1 MASNSKTGKIEKL
14 FIHIIKRD
22 DNDFELAGLSENKE
36 LWYNLPDECRD
47 LNLHKILSSKQAVKS
62 AITAIKPIN
71 GYRKIGVKLDNDLR
85 KEYFDEDDNLCFL
98 KIPLEES
105 NVDLETGGYVVNKS
119 EGEIFLLE
127 RIKELETKLNLNDE
141 VKLHEVEKKF
151 ILDKFNKKQNPTDW
165 LERFENE
172 CRRHKV
178 NSATN
183 MIEIL
188 RFFVSGSP
196 KDWYE
201 VNLIKIGLFNWF
213 EWKKSF
219 LTVFI
224 DKGWSKIRVAYNY
237 KYLGGSL
244 IDYALAKEGLCL
256 EVEKNATVMSRIN
269 MIAVGLPLEIQN
281 QLDREEIT
289 TIEKL
294 FIELRKFDDYFSKPK
309 SRNDDKSLNKGI
321 LIKSNINV
329 SKKNIDTKTKKPC
342 FMCEELGWKNRYH
355 PTNECRNKNLYSSKK
370 EVNIHDKVIHRTK
383 KLK

>member
-71 GYRKIGVKLDNDLR
+71 GYRKICVKLDNDLR

-183 MIEIL
+183 MIEVL

-201 VNLIKIGLFNWF
+201 ANLIKIGLFNWF